1 MKNSLKIKEKWK
13 INKKRNWLNLKMK
26 PKIIIGDKIHSYLRY
41 KSNYRK
47 KQKDKILSE
56 ILNQQIQFKIEVI
69 K

>member
-1 MKNSLKIKEKWK
+1 MKNSLKIKEKWR

-26 PKIIIGDKIHSYLRY
+26 PKIIIGDKIHFYLRY
-41 KSNYRK
+41 KTKYRK

-56 ILNQQIQFKIEVI
+56 ILSHKIQYKIEVI